1 MFCMVETA
9 GRTWPALLQTSEE
22 VPFSRGCD
30 VRSFIAFSPPRNA
43 ALLGVSLKTE
53 MNKAW

>member
-1 MFCMVETA
+1 MVETA

-22 VPFSRGCD
+22 IPFSGGCD